1 MPLMPRSRAPTVRT
15 FLLVITATCTGIG
28 AAACGDDAPAVPD
41 AAPPLTDLVFG
52 APGSLTQPAGKSG
65 FRFGAASAAT
75 QIEDQNPNTD
85 WYVFTQP
92 VAAGGLGN
100 HEFIGEASGGY
111 TRALDDVQLLVD
123 THLDTYRFSIEWAR
137 IEPVRDQ
144 IDEAALAHYE
154 ALIDAL
160 VARGIRPVV
169 TLHHF
174 SNPLWIDDPRNT
186 SCIGGPGDSNLCGF
200 GDPVGGPLVAE
211 EMAEHAALLAAR
223 FGDRVDEWGTLNEP
237 VNYLVASHLIG
248 LFPPGK
254 SSLGRFETKFIPVV
268 RGFLDGH
275 AAMYKAIKAADTV
288 DADGDGVA
296 AAVGLT
302 LNVADWRAAR
312 DNNPSTDPVDV
323 AARDRTVNVYHYLV
337 PDALRTGRFD
347 TNLDGTFDEDQPDWL
362 GTLDWLG
369 LQYYSRSGVTGDP
382 GLIPGILATPCSG
395 GFDLG
400 SCLAPIDPT
409 YCVPAMGYEYY
420 PDGIR
425 TVIGDFAARYADL
438 PLVVSESGIATRTG
452 ARRAENIVRTLEAIA
467 AAKAAGA
474 DVRGYYHWSLFDN
487 FEWAEGYF
495 PRFGLYTVDYA
506 TFART
511 PTDGATVLGQ
521 IAQARTVTIA
531 QREQYGGTGP
541 LTPDADQPAGA
552 TACVHVRP

>member
-1 MPLMPRSRAPTVRT
+1 MPFMPRSRRRAAPT
-15 FLLVITATCTGIG
+15 FLLVITPIWLT
-28 AAACGDDAPAVPD
+28 ACGDDSPPGVD
-41 AAPPLTDLVFG
+41 AAPPLTDLAFG
-52 APGSLTQPAGKSG
+52 APGSLTQPAGKGG

-92 VAAGGLGN
+92 TAAGGLGN
-100 HEFIGEASGGY
+100 HEFVGEASGGF

-137 IEPVRDQ
+137 VEPVRDQ
-144 IDEAALAHYE
+144 IDETALAHYG

-160 VARGIRPVV
+160 IARGIRPMI

-174 SNPLWIDDPRNT
+174 SNPVWVDDPRDT
-186 SCIGGPGDSNLCGF
+186 SCFGGATDSNLCGF
-200 GDPVGGPLVAE
+200 GDPVGGPQIAE

-254 SSLGRFETKFIPVV
+254 SALGRFDTEFIPVV
-268 RGFLDGH
+268 RGYLAAH
-275 AAMYKAIKAADTV
+275 AAMYAAIKTADTV

-302 LNVADWRAAR
+302 LNVADWQAAR
-312 DNNPSTDPVDV
+312 NNEVSTDPVDV
-323 AARDRTVNVYHYLV
+323 GARDRVVNVYHYLV
-337 PDALRTGRFD
+337 PDALRMGRFD
-347 TNLDGTFDEDQPDWL
+347 VNLDGVFDEDQPSWR
-362 GTLDWLG
+362 GTIDWLG
-369 LQYYSRSGVTGDP
+369 LQYYSRTGVTGDP
-382 GLIPGILATPCSG
+382 GLIPGVRATPCSG
-395 GFDLG
+395 GFDIG
-400 SCLAPIDPT
+400 SCLPPRDPT

-425 TVIGDFAARYADL
+425 SVIGDFAARYPDL
-438 PLVVSESGIATRTG
+438 PLLISESGIATRTG
-452 ARRAENIVRTLEAIA
+452 ARRAENVVRTLEAIA
-467 AAKAAGA
+467 DARTAGA

-521 IAQARTVTIA
+521 IAQARAITIA
-531 QREQYGGTGP
+531 QRQTYGGSGP
-541 LTPDADQPAGA
+541 LTPDPEQPAGE